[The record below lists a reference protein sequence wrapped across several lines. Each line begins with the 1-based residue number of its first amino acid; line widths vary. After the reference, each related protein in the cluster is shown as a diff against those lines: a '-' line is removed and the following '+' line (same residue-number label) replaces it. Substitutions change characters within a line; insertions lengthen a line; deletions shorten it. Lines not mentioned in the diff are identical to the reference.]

1 MSRHTED
8 DSLTGRMKRYARV
21 SSTVGGLAA
30 RLAGARVFGLSIDRG
45 KHAAELRQA
54 LGGLKGP
61 LMKVAQLMST
71 IPEALPEEYVA
82 EFAQLQA
89 DAPPMGWPFVRRRM
103 SSELGADW
111 QSRFESFGREAAAAA
126 SLGQVHRAVGH
137 DGRELACKLQYP
149 DMASVVE
156 ADLRQ
161 LKLAFAIYARYD
173 PSVDTSDIHKEIA
186 ERLREELDYELE
198 ARHAR
203 LYAELLKK
211 EPGVHVPG
219 VVAELSSERLLT
231 MTWLEGRRLLEF
243 VEAPLETRNQIA
255 LGLFRAW
262 YVPFY
267 DGGVIHADP
276 HLGNY
281 SAREDLSINLLDFGC
296 VRIFDA
302 SFVNGVIDLYW
313 AIANDDRELA
323 VHAYETWGF
332 DDLSNEIIDTLNLW
346 AEFVYAPL
354 LENRPRRIQEFGTNG
369 VYGHE
374 VAAKV
379 HRRLREQ
386 GGVRPPR
393 EFVFMDRAAIG
404 LGGVFLHLNAEIN
417 WFELFH
423 ELIRDFDESRL
434 RRRQA
439 RLLEESEPAAPRVRT
454 IRESPSAAFHAVRNS
469 RMRNS

>member
-1 MSRHTED
+1 
-8 DSLTGRMKRYARV
+8 MKRYARV

-30 RLAGARVFGLSIDRG
+30 KLAGERVFGLTLDRSE
-45 KHAAELRQA
+45 HAAELRKA

-71 IPEALPEEYVA
+71 IPEALPKEYVA
-82 EFAQLQA
+82 ELAQLQSN
-89 DAPPMGWPFVRRRM
+89 APPMGWPFVRRRM
-103 SSELGADW
+103 ASELGGAW
-111 QSRFESFGREAAAAA
+111 QSKFKAFDREAAAAA
-126 SLGQVHRAVGH
+126 SLGQVHRAESLAGQ
-137 DGRELACKLQYP
+137 DLACKLQYP
-149 DMASVVE
+149 DMPSVVE

-173 PSVDTSDIHKEIA
+173 PSVDTSEIHTEIA

-211 EPGVHVPG
+211 EPTVHVPE
-219 VVAELSSERLLT
+219 VLPDLSTGRLLT
-231 MTWLEGRRLLEF
+231 MSWLDGRGLLDF
-243 VEAPLETRNQIA
+243 VEAPLDVRNAIA
-255 LGLFRAW
+255 LALFRAW

-281 SAREDLSINLLDFGC
+281 SAAEDLSLNLLDFGC
-296 VRIFDA
+296 IRIFKA
-302 SFVNGVIDLYW
+302 SFVRGVIDLYW
-313 AIANDDRELA
+313 AIANDDRDLA

-332 DDLSNEIIDTLNLW
+332 ENLSHELIDTLNLW

-354 LENRPRRIQEFGTNG
+354 LENRSRRIQEFESSG
-369 VYGHE
+369 VYGHD

-417 WFELFH
+417 WFEIFH
-423 ELIRDFDESRL
+423 DLIRDFDEGRL
-434 RRRQA
+434 QRRQA
-439 RLLEESEPAAPRVRT
+439 RLLKKVGLPRPA
-454 IRESPSAAFHAVRNS
+454 
-469 RMRNS
+469 

>member
-1 MSRHTED
+1 MSGRD
-8 DSLTGRMKRYARV
+8 QSDSLTGRMKRYARV

-30 RLAGARVFGLSIDRG
+30 KLAGERVFGLTLDRSE
-45 KHAAELRQA
+45 HAAELRKA

-71 IPEALPEEYVA
+71 IPEALPKEYVA
-82 EFAQLQA
+82 ELAQLQSN
-89 DAPPMGWPFVRRRM
+89 APPMGWPFVRRRM
-103 SSELGADW
+103 ASELGGAW
-111 QSRFESFGREAAAAA
+111 QSKFKAFDREAAAAA
-126 SLGQVHRAVGH
+126 SLGQVHRAESLAGQ
-137 DGRELACKLQYP
+137 DLACKLQYP
-149 DMASVVE
+149 DMPSVVE

-173 PSVDTSDIHKEIA
+173 PSVDTSEIHTEIA

-211 EPGVHVPG
+211 EPTVHVPE
-219 VVAELSSERLLT
+219 VLPDLSTGRLLT
-231 MTWLEGRRLLEF
+231 MSWLDGRGLLDF
-243 VEAPLETRNQIA
+243 VEAPLDVRNAIA
-255 LGLFRAW
+255 LALFRAW

-281 SAREDLSINLLDFGC
+281 SAAEDLSLNLLDFGC
-296 VRIFDA
+296 IRIFKA
-302 SFVNGVIDLYW
+302 SFVRGVIDLYW
-313 AIANDDRELA
+313 AIANDDRDLA

-332 DDLSNEIIDTLNLW
+332 ENLSHELIDTLNLW

-354 LENRPRRIQEFGTNG
+354 LENRSRRIQEFESSG
-369 VYGHE
+369 VYGHD

-417 WFELFH
+417 WFEIFH
-423 ELIRDFDESRL
+423 DLIRDFDEGRL
-434 RRRQA
+434 QRRQA
-439 RLLEESEPAAPRVRT
+439 RLLKKVGLPRPA
-454 IRESPSAAFHAVRNS
+454 
-469 RMRNS
+469 